1 MKKHFSI
8 LLSIFLLAS
17 TQCSAID
24 TLSNDARL
32 TILTCSPGPDL
43 YSIFGHTAI
52 RLEDYGNSHNWDM
65 VYNYGT
71 FDYYTENFYVKFARG
86 KLPYQLSV
94 SSFGDFQIEYLQTGR
109 GIWEQELLLTQAE
122 KQKLFEL
129 LEENY
134 LPENRTYQYDFFY
147 DNCSTRIRDIIA
159 KACNN
164 DVNFTYVY
172 ARPHTFRQA
181 IQSYLDYQPWSD
193 FGIDLALGIPC
204 DRVMQHTQGMFL
216 PDSLMVEFNYAAHND
231 NALVKPIA
239 EIIPAE
245 YQLVSDTIL
254 TPILVFSL
262 FFLIHFILGFYFIK
276 SKKKIFILTD
286 RLIFTIAGLVGVLV
300 VFLWFF
306 TDHHATVWNLNIL
319 WANPLL
325 LLFAFLPVSKM
336 VGWKR
341 KFLKIYLG
349 ILLALLL
356 CWFFLPQKL
365 HLAVIPI
372 VLSIMF
378 TLIKVLRP
386 ELFFRTTNKKT
397 HGHK

>member
-1 MKKHFSI
+1 MKKYFSI
-8 LLSIFLLAS
+8 LFLISVLAS
-17 TQCSAID
+17 TKCLAID
-24 TLSNDARL
+24 SLSYDARI

-52 RLEDYGNSHNWDM
+52 RLEDYGNNHNWDM

-71 FDYYTENFYVKFARG
+71 FDYNTENFYVKFARG

-109 GIWEQELLLTQAE
+109 GIWEQEILLTQAE
-122 KQKLFEL
+122 KQNLFAL

-134 LPENRTYQYDFFY
+134 LPQNRTYPYDFFY
-147 DNCSTRIRDIIA
+147 DNCSTRVRDIIK

-164 DVNFTYVY
+164 EVNFTYTY

-204 DRVMQHTQGMFL
+204 DRVMQPTQGMFL
-216 PDSLMVEFNYAAHND
+216 PDSLMNEFNYAAHRD
-231 NALVKPIA
+231 NALVKPIT

-245 YQLVSDTIL
+245 YQLTNESVF

-262 FFLIHFILGFYFIK
+262 FFLIHFLLGFYFIK
-276 SKKKIFILTD
+276 SKKKQLIFSD
-286 RLIFTIAGLVGVLV
+286 RLILLVAGLVGLLV

-325 LLFAFLPVSKM
+325 LIIAFMPASKM
-336 VGWKR
+336 TGWKST
-341 KFLKIYLG
+341 FLKIYLG
-349 ILLALLL
+349 ILIVLLMN
-356 CWFFLPQKL
+356 WFFLPQKL
-365 HLAVIPI
+365 HLAVIPM
-372 VLSIMF
+372 VLSIVF
-378 TLIKVLRP
+378 TLFKILRP
-386 ELFFRTTNKKT
+386 SIFIRTQKI
-397 HGHK
+397 